1 MAAASKAQDVAL
13 RRVEDSVTQALTTFL
28 ADLTVEQVRAIQ
40 RTVQRGG
47 RICYGIVQEKHAM
60 RIRARLHSARDHNKS
75 AVLFEAKLRSA
86 EPQRAEGGKLPNGD
100 PNLKSVAVRRHT
112 PRMKRSAENNVPR

>member
-13 RRVEDSVTQALTTFL
+13 RRVEDSVTQALTSFL

-75 AVLFEAKLRSA
+75 AVLFEAKLLSGEPDRTQGDRIPELKPVAARKDMRSTKQGA
-86 EPQRAEGGKLPNGD
+86 GSQATR
-100 PNLKSVAVRRHT
+100 
-112 PRMKRSAENNVPR
+112 